1 MSARAVSQ
9 GRQSGNANWTS
20 VAFRCRNRSRSM
32 LCVKKLGWVSVWLIA
47 FWLGPLPAHASAPLP
62 AASPPGQPETAN
74 QRLST
79 APSTGSAARAATP
92 PVHQGNLPAPGGP
105 LSNPSKPSSWTG
117 SELWEA
123 VQIEQQHVGWRHLRF
138 LPARLGSAD
147 AVETTIELEL
157 SLRRSGA
164 PVTIR
169 QTHAYH
175 ETVDG
180 QLLGF
185 VLHEQVGPTQA
196 VIRRGRVEGGL
207 LRWTVQWSGQ
217 EAREKTAVV
226 PPRLRGPW
234 GQTLELKAG
243 PDLGRSGPH
252 WQRFEPIFDT
262 ILPVDVGWQAEEEV
276 DLLAGRRQRLRPV
289 LLRLVGVDDAP
300 EAVEQLWLDHHGEVI
315 KRVQRH
321 SSLGQVTFLRT
332 TEAKARQLVS
342 RSFALD
348 IGRQQLIRLKK
359 PIADFNNR
367 AELTYLI
374 RWQPGQPSLKMPQAD
389 RQWVKELGPGEVEVR
404 VIGLE
409 TPPDAGPSR
418 FNPPAEYLLSNRFIN
433 SADPLVQR
441 YAQQATRGLVQPWT
455 KAVAIE
461 RWVHQ
466 QLRGK
471 PGSSEGYAQADEVA
485 RRLAGDCKAHAI
497 LAAAMCRAVGVP
509 ARTAAGLVYV
519 PREQALGFHLW
530 LEVWVDG
537 RWYALDPTLGQ
548 GRVGAGHLKLADQ
561 HWNGAESLA
570 PLQPVLNMIGRLEVS
585 VRE

>member
-9 GRQSGNANWTS
+9 GRQLWDAVRTS
-20 VAFRCRNRSRSM
+20 AGPGLRSRLPVLLYALAWVAGM
-32 LCVKKLGWVSVWLIA
+32 PALLPATVSVLRAQPPGAITSPRA
-47 FWLGPLPAHASAPLP
+47 FPASHP
-62 AASPPGQPETAN
+62 AAPQPVMPDE
-74 QRLST
+74 R
-79 APSTGSAARAATP
+79 SA
-92 PVHQGNLPAPGGP
+92 
-105 LSNPSKPSSWTG
+105 KPKSWNG
-117 SELWEA
+117 EDFWEA
-123 VQIEQQHVGWRHLRF
+123 VQIDQRHVGWRHVRF
-138 LPARLGSAD
+138 QPARIGSTQ
-147 AVETTIELEL
+147 AVETTIEMEL
-157 SLRRSGA
+157 MLRRSGA

-169 QTHAYH
+169 QTYAFH
-175 ETVDG
+175 ETLDG

-185 VLHEQVGPTQA
+185 ILHEQVGPSQA
-196 VIRRGRVEGGL
+196 IIRRGRVEGGL
-207 LRWTVQWSGQ
+207 LRWTVQWHGQ
-217 EAREKTAVV
+217 EAREKTAAV

-234 GQTLELKAG
+234 GQKLELKAG
-243 PDLGRSGPH
+243 PELGRSGSNWH
-252 WQRFEPIFDT
+252 RFEPIFDA
-262 ILPVDVGWQAEEEV
+262 ILPVDVGWLPAEEV
-276 DLLAGRRQRLRPV
+276 DLLAGQRLRLRPV

-300 EAVEQLWLDHHGEVI
+300 EAVEQLWIDHSGDMV

-332 TEAKARQLVS
+332 TESKARQSVS

-348 IGRQQLIRLKK
+348 VGRQHLIRLKQ

-374 RWQPGQPSLKMPQAD
+374 RFQSVQPGSPPLKIPHAD
-389 RQWVKELGPGEVEVR
+389 RQWVRELGPGEVEVR
-404 VIGLE
+404 VMGLE
-409 TPPDAGPSR
+409 TPPEAGPSR
-418 FNPPAEYLLSNRFIN
+418 FKPPAEYLVSNRFIN

-441 YAQQATRGLVQPWT
+441 YAQQATQGLSRPWA

-519 PREQALGFHLW
+519 PGEQALGFHLW

-570 PLQPVLNMIGRLEVS
+570 PLQPVLSMIGRLEVS